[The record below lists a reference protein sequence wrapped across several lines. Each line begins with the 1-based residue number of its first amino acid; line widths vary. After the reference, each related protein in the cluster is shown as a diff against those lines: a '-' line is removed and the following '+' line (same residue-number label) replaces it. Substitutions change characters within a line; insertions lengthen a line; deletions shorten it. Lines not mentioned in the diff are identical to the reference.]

1 MQSYAILYED
11 EDMLVAN
18 KLAPIPVQ
26 PEKSGNASL
35 QDLLKA
41 ELAARGEKAGGAG
54 QGHFLEA
61 AHRIDRRASGA
72 MVFAK
77 TSKAL
82 STLEAAFRDR
92 RVEKEYIACVE
103 HEPEPASGKL
113 ENRLVW
119 DKRLNIVRA
128 FPPEPTAAEKGEGPK
143 PANLRKKARRAISPD
158 KAVLEYSLA
167 GRSERYFFVAVR
179 LITGRHHQIRAQ
191 FSAAGFP
198 IRGDL
203 KYGARRSAPSG
214 LIMLH
219 ARRLRLPQPRTGEI
233 VEVLAPF
240 PESEPLWAALAP
252 AEPAPAGSG
261 SASASPEVEAGQ

>member
-1 MQSYAILYED
+1 VETFTILYED
-11 EDMLVAN
+11 EEILVAN

-26 PEKSGNASL
+26 PEKSGNPSL
-35 QDLLKA
+35 QDLLKQ
-41 ELAARGEKAGGAG
+41 ELAARRDAAGGGG

-77 TSKAL
+77 TSKAM

-103 HEPEPASGKL
+103 REPDPPAGKL

-128 FPPEPTAAEKGEGPK
+128 FPPEPSASETAAAPK
-143 PANLRKKARRAISPD
+143 PAAANLRKKARARAISPE
-158 KAVLEYSLA
+158 KAILEYRLA
-167 GRSERYFFVAVR
+167 CRSERYFFVIVR
-179 LITGRHHQIRAQ
+179 LITGRHHQIRVQ

-203 KYGARRSAPSG
+203 KYGARRSAPNG

-219 ARRLRLPQPRTGEI
+219 ARRLALPQPRTGATI
-233 VEVLAPF
+233 EVLAPF
-240 PESEPLWAALAP
+240 PASEPLWEAFAP
-252 AEPAPAGSG
+252 E
-261 SASASPEVEAGQ
+261 E